1 MIYVHTYTIGKK
13 VVDRVHTD
21 EAEAQASLAVLGGK
35 VKNYVEAGKPFSSPP
50 VLEYL
55 GTNNPITAMSVIN
68 AKQRE
73 IL

>member
-1 MIYVHTYTIGKK
+1 MIWIHTYTIGKK

-35 VKNYVEAGKPFSSPP
+35 VKNYVEAGKPVSSPP

-68 AKQRE
+68 AKQME

>member
-1 MIYVHTYTIGKK
+1 MIWVHTYKIGKK
-13 VVDRVHTD
+13 TVARVHTD
-21 EAEAQASLAVLGGK
+21 KAEAQASLAVLGGK
-35 VKNYVEAGKPFSSPP
+35 VKNYVEADKPVSSPP

>member
-13 VVDRVHTD
+13 TVDRVHTD

-35 VKNYVEAGKPFSSPP
+35 VKNYVEAGKPVNSPP

-55 GTNNPITAMSVIN
+55 GTNNPITAMSIIT
-68 AKQRE
+68 AKGS
-73 IL
+73 L

>member
-1 MIYVHTYTIGKK
+1 MIWVHTYKIGKK

-35 VKNYVEAGKPFSSPP
+35 VKNYVEAGKPASSPP

-55 GTNNPITAMSVIN
+55 GTNNPITAVSVIN

>member
-1 MIYVHTYTIGKK
+1 MIYVHTYMIGKK

-35 VKNYVEAGKPFSSPP
+35 VKNYVEAGKPVSSPP

>member
-1 MIYVHTYTIGKK
+1 MIYVHTYRIGKK
-13 VVDRVHTD
+13 TVDRIHYD
-21 EAEAQASLAVLGGK
+21 EAEAQASLEVLGGK
-35 VKNYVEAGKPFSSPP
+35 VKNYTEADKPTKGVP

>member
-1 MIYVHTYTIGKK
+1 MIWIHTYTIGKK

-35 VKNYVEAGKPFSSPP
+35 VKNYVEAGKPVSSPP